1 MLRFHNRNQVQ
12 NTVFK
17 KKVFLYT
24 SELERLGAQKTEKMS
39 FGKKGHGFEEFLD
52 IIEAQRF
59 FTFLKTVD
67 FLGFRTSDSG
77 SRENRNLEQIVGGVI
92 TTNHITVYRFPYVF
106 HLF

>member
-1 MLRFHNRNQVQ
+1 
-12 NTVFK
+12 
-17 KKVFLYT
+17 
-24 SELERLGAQKTEKMS
+24 MS

-92 TTNHITVYRFPYVF
+92 TTNQMLQSNIADLDKTSLYKTARVECNSV
-106 HLF
+106 